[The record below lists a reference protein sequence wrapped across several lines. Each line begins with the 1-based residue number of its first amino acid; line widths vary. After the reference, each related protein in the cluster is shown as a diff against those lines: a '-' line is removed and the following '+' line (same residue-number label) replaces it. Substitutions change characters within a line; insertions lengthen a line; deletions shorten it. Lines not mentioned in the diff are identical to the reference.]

1 MQWCKSALNELNK
14 IDRKLWTSSA
24 CPELRGRLLIPT
36 SWQQASPVNLF
47 WRLFIYAY
55 LFHIPECCFELL
67 ALLHL
72 LHTSPRRT
80 SHGPAILRDAYP
92 STVWNSIANG
102 SDLNSGKVTNQR
114 RHWCLKLI
122 MLFWSWLI
130 ALQQWLYFIL
140 HQERAGLHN
149 CEQKRMQPY
158 PLTCMVTGRYVS
170 CMIYGCSPFYD
181 YLAVI
186 LPLIEYTIN
195 YYSQVNMCSS
205 TSQWQYG
212 QVTLDA
218 RAPL

>member
-1 MQWCKSALNELNK
+1 M
-14 IDRKLWTSSA
+14 
-24 CPELRGRLLIPT
+24 
-36 SWQQASPVNLF
+36 
-47 WRLFIYAY
+47 
-55 LFHIPECCFELL
+55 
-67 ALLHL
+67 
-72 LHTSPRRT
+72 
-80 SHGPAILRDAYP
+80 
-92 STVWNSIANG
+92 
-102 SDLNSGKVTNQR
+102 TNQR

-122 MLFWSWLI
+122 MLFWSWLT
-130 ALQQWLYFIL
+130 ALQQWLCFIL

-149 CEQKRMQPY
+149 CEQKRMQSY
-158 PLTCMVTGRYVS
+158 PLTCMVTRRYVS

-218 RAPL
+218 RAPLWYSVYRGVKYLDNYSSLFHTYLLNFINLIACRSIGKL